1 MAADTDSVLVAY
13 VHGTDVAY
21 SWHASLMNMLLYDV
35 GNHGRLAAG
44 GYLAVR
50 YGTGGIA
57 DARNKAAAQFLET
70 GHQWMFW
77 IDTDMGFAPD
87 TVDRLIDAADP
98 EERPVVGG
106 LCFAQREM
114 MVDDMGGFVTIPQ
127 PTIYDWLKADNGE
140 QGFVPRMNYQRDQ
153 LVGAAGTGS
162 ACLLIHRSVFE
173 RLERDAWY
181 SPLWNGKQ
189 VLSEDLSFC
198 VRLAQADIPLW
209 IHTGVKTTHLKPNWV
224 SEAVFDVH
232 RDNAGHGMRVPV
244 PDGANLPSEPDQ
256 IQQVS
261 PTVGLNRAQRRKRR

>member
-1 MAADTDSVLVAY
+1 MPADNDSVLVAY

-35 GNHGRLAAG
+35 ANHGRLAAG

-50 YGTGGIA
+50 YGTGGIS

-70 GHQWMFW
+70 DHQWMFW

-87 TVDRLIDAADP
+87 TVDRLVEAADP
-98 EERPVVGG
+98 VERPVVGG

-114 MVDDMGGFVTIPQ
+114 MVDSMGGFVTIPQ

-140 QGFVPRMNYQRDQ
+140 QGFVPRMNYERDQ
-153 LVGAAGTGS
+153 LVAAAGTGS
-162 ACLLIHRSVFE
+162 ACLLIHRSAFE
-173 RLERDAWY
+173 AIADGEWY

-198 VRLAQADIPLW
+198 VRLARADVPLW
-209 IHTGVKTTHLKPNWV
+209 IHTGVKTTHLKPNWL

-232 RDNAGHGMRVPV
+232 RDNAAGGMKVPV
-244 PDGANLPSEPDQ
+244 GDVDKLPAGPDQ
-256 IQQVS
+256 IRQPVR
-261 PTVGLNRAQRRKRR
+261 LNRAERRRRR